1 MSLTGPGG
9 SAALDQ
15 SASRWRTGADQG
27 PWPAAESGRDFWCVA
42 AGRSRLG
49 LTLDC
54 GLYGFGF
61 WPTVTGVVT
70 LECSKLFGRL
80 AAEELAALRV
90 HVQERAYPA
99 GTDIFKE
106 GDPGDGVYV
115 VRSGLV
121 QISVRLTDGQRCVLS
136 RVLPGDVFGEMSL
149 LDNAPRSATATAEQ
163 QTTVYFVPRAA
174 MVELLRKS
182 PELSMTLVQEVS
194 SRLREFNRQYVR
206 ELLRAERMAL
216 VGRFAASI
224 VHDLKNP
231 LAIISFAAEMACA
244 PDASPEARR
253 TALERI
259 IKQVD
264 RITHLVNDILEFTR
278 GQPTVLE
285 LAPVNYAEF
294 VQPLVR
300 ELQEE
305 VARKAVTI
313 QYGNPP
319 PAVILLLNPAR
330 LTRVFHNLIDNA
342 AEAMRDGGQITLRF
356 RQTDQAVVTEVE
368 DTGPG
373 IPPEIADRLFEAFVS
388 HGKAHGTGL
397 GLAITK
403 RIVEEH
409 GGSISAR
416 NRPGGGAVFSF
427 TLPLPSKPG

>member
-1 MSLTGPGG
+1 M
-9 SAALDQ
+9 
-15 SASRWRTGADQG
+15 
-27 PWPAAESGRDFWCVA
+27 
-42 AGRSRLG
+42 
-49 LTLDC
+49 
-54 GLYGFGF
+54 
-61 WPTVTGVVT
+61 VT
-70 LECSKLFGRL
+70 LESSKLFSRL
-80 AAEELAALRV
+80 AAEELAALRA

-115 VRSGLV
+115 VRSGRV
-121 QISVRLTDGQRCVLS
+121 QISVVLGDGQRCVLS
-136 RVLPGDVFGEMSL
+136 RLPPGEVFGELSL
-149 LDNAPRSATATAEQ
+149 LDNLPRSATATAEQ
-163 QTTVYFVPRAA
+163 DTTVYFVPRPA
-174 MVELLRKS
+174 MVELLRKF
-182 PELSMTLVQEVS
+182 PELSIRLVQEVS
-194 SRLREFNRQYVR
+194 GRLREFNRQYVR

-253 TALERI
+253 TALDRI
-259 IKQVD
+259 SKQVD

-278 GQPTVLE
+278 GQPAALE
-285 LAPVNYAEF
+285 LAPTNYADF

-305 VARKAVTI
+305 VSRKAVVLE
-313 QYGNPP
+313 YANPP
-319 PAVILLLNPAR
+319 PAIRLLLNPAR

-342 AEAMRDGGQITLRF
+342 AEAMPEGGRITLRF
-356 RQTDQAVVTEVE
+356 QQTDQAVVTEVE

-373 IPPEIADRLFEAFVS
+373 IAPEVADRLFEAFVS

-427 TLPLPSKPG
+427 SLPLPRPTG